1 MTKVK
6 IDNKLYERAK
16 KAAEAAGYSSFEEF
30 VSSVIEKELALLEA
44 SPEDDKAVA
53 EQLRGLGYIE

>member
-6 IDNKLYERAK
+6 IDTALYERAK
-16 KAAEAAGYSSFEEF
+16 KAADAAGYRSFEEF
-30 VSSVIEKELALLEA
+30 LTSVLEKELTRLES
-44 SPEDDKAVA
+44 SPDDSRAVE

>member
-6 IDNKLYERAK
+6 IDTKLYERAK

-30 VSSVIEKELALLEA
+30 LSSVIEKELALLEA
-44 SPEDDKAVA
+44 SPDDDKAVS

>member
-6 IDNKLYERAK
+6 IDTALYERAK
-16 KAAEAAGYSSFEEF
+16 KAADTDGYTNFEDF
-30 VSSVIEKELALLEA
+30 LTSVLEKELTRLES
-44 SPEDDKAVA
+44 SPDDSRAVE

>member
-6 IDNKLYERAK
+6 IDTGLYERAK
-16 KAAEAAGYSSFEEF
+16 KASDAAGYANFEEF
-30 VSSVIEKELALLEA
+30 VTSVLEKELNRLES
-44 SPEDDKAVA
+44 SPDDTRAVE

>member
-6 IDNKLYERAK
+6 IDTALYERAK
-16 KAAEAAGYSSFEEF
+16 KAADKAGYQSIEEF
-30 VSSVIEKELALLEA
+30 LTYVLEKELNRLES
-44 SPEDDKAVA
+44 SPDDTRAVE